1 MAVSSCAASRE
12 PPLPGFRACPHP
24 PPCGLRCNRLYP
36 ADRSRRDTVPFLRFT
51 LKPTRWLLLLHL
63 QSPGLFPKK
72 PGSLAPR
79 GHMGGPHK
87 EAEVLARIE
96 EDRGSPPL
104 DTAGVPGF
112 WASVILAEPI
122 AWVKPTLS
130 AVPWAVWIPNPHKCE
145 QTQPRLGV
153 IYEAAI
159 DNWKKSI
166 LPI

>member
-63 QSPGLFPKK
+63 QSAGLFPKM

-79 GHMGGPHK
+79 GQSRPLPAGSALEPGSCGKSRRRAPVSPQASAGGSVPPPSFVHLSVPTGGIRMGALGRGVWV
-87 EAEVLARIE
+87 EV
-96 EDRGSPPL
+96 RGQNTRL
-104 DTAGVPGF
+104 
-112 WASVILAEPI
+112 ASVLVAQ
-122 AWVKPTLS
+122 S
-130 AVPWAVWIPNPHKCE
+130 
-145 QTQPRLGV
+145 
-153 IYEAAI
+153 
-159 DNWKKSI
+159 
-166 LPI
+166 